1 MAQLLGGTR
10 IYGNATVD
18 GQLFLT
24 TSTQSSSTVTGALIV
39 TGGIGIGGTVYASTM
54 YENSARI
61 VSTSTIKL
69 YAATSVQ
76 NGTDTVI
83 TLSTT
88 TGQLT
93 VWNTSTLQSIT
104 SRGATTDKAI
114 TITNTT
120 PSSSTSTGALVVT
133 GGMGVAEDIYV
144 GGQIAVATITSISG
158 DITIDPAGTSNVV
171 FGTGAQVKIQDTTA
185 ASSTAT
191 GALVVSGGLGVA
203 EDVYVGGQIAV
214 STITS
219 ISGDITIDPAGTSNV
234 VFGTG
239 AQVKILD
246 TTLSSSIA
254 TGALVVSG
262 GVGVAEDV
270 YVGGQIAVATITSIS
285 GDITIDPN
293 GTSNVVFGT
302 GAQVK
307 IQDTTAASSTATGAL
322 VVSGGLGVAEDVYVG
337 GQIAVSTITSIS
349 GNITIDPNGVSDVVF
364 GTGAQV
370 KINDTTG
377 ATTTATG
384 ALVVSGG
391 VGVGGDLYIGGE
403 IVAQKLTIQLTT
415 ITTTMVQT
423 DDIIKTVNTTAATNT
438 TTGALVVSGGA
449 GIGGNVYVGGQI
461 AVATITS
468 IISNS
473 DITIDPNGT
482 GNVVF
487 GTGAQVKINDTTGA
501 TTTATG
507 ALVVSGGVGV
517 AEDIY
522 VGGQIAVATITSI
535 ISNSDI
541 TIDPNGTGN
550 VVFGTGAQVKINDVT
565 AASSTITGALVVSGG
580 VGVAEDIYVGGQI
593 AVATI
598 TSIISN
604 SDITIDPNGTGNVV
618 FGTGAQVKI
627 NDVTAASSTIT
638 GALVVSGGAGVG
650 GNIYLGGELRASGN
664 ITAYNSSDIRF
675 KENVTTI
682 TNAIAAL
689 TQINGVRFDWTKD
702 YITNNGGEDGYFVR
716 KNDVGVIAQE
726 IKTVL
731 PEIVGTRDDGFLAV
745 RYEKIIPLLIEAIK
759 EQQTQID
766 NLKSVINQLVSKDNK

>member
-307 IQDTTAASSTATGAL
+307 IQDTTPSSSTASGAL

-580 VGVAEDIYVGGQI
+580 
-593 AVATI
+593 
-598 TSIISN
+598 
-604 SDITIDPNGTGNVV
+604 
-618 FGTGAQVKI
+618 
-627 NDVTAASSTIT
+627 
-638 GALVVSGGAGVG
+638 AGVG